1 MSAGF
6 TEGKGCDL
14 DIVPLS
20 ALMKYA
26 IDVKGN
32 VYGCVSERLLSG
44 WYHVLSPV
52 LDLEVSCTLQIDIA
66 RIFSLQS
73 SGRPAI
79 DEKIARVPIQAA
91 MHGALLH
98 KHTLHIYMYRHA
110 PCLLDIHNDP
120 NIMYLPLVREN
131 KC

>member
-6 TEGKGCDL
+6 IGGKGCDL

-20 ALMKYA
+20 AFMKYA

-32 VYGCVSERLLSG
+32 VYGYVTERLLSG
-44 WYHVLSPV
+44 WYRVMSPV

-79 DEKIARVPIQAA
+79 DEKIASSDARDTFTYAHVTYVQVQART
-91 MHGALLH
+91 LSST
-98 KHTLHIYMYRHA
+98 HT
-110 PCLLDIHNDP
+110 
-120 NIMYLPLVREN
+120 
-131 KC
+131 